1 MNSDREHSV
10 PIHVSDT
17 NMYIGTYVHTY
28 VCAHVIS
35 VCTYIRIVGD

>member
-17 NMYIGTYVHTY
+17 NMYIGTYIHMYVHM
-28 VCAHVIS
+28 
-35 VCTYIRIVGD
+35 